1 MIYVDFREP
10 ERIVSKLRS
19 LGVAVKVRSL
29 EVGDYLVRH
38 SNYEVAVERKD
49 FDDFL
54 NSIADGRLFR
64 QVHMLESR
72 HRLSLLAV
80 IGDIDGVLTYRD
92 FSRSAIIAAIVSIPV
107 KTGGRVAPLL
117 FADEEDFCYALR
129 TIDRKLTEGEFEVLP
144 RVAGKDRAQV
154 AMLTAIPG
162 VGEKL
167 AVELLKRFG
176 SVQRVANAS
185 TAELMRVSGVGEK
198 KARTIREF
206 FTKKFDDRKK
216 L

>member
-19 LGVAVKVRSL
+19 LGVAVKVGSL
-29 EVGDYLVRH
+29 EAGDYLIKH
-38 SNYEVAVERKD
+38 SSYEVVVERKD

-64 QVHMLESR
+64 QVHTLESR
-72 HRLSLLAV
+72 YQLSLLAI
-80 IGDIDGVLTYRD
+80 IGDIDEVLTYRD
-92 FSRSAIIAAIVSIPV
+92 FSRNAVIAAIVSIPV
-107 KTGGRVAPLL
+107 KTRGRVAPLL

-129 TIDRKLTEGEFEVLP
+129 TIDRKLAEGEFEVLP
-144 RVAGKDRAQV
+144 RAARKDRAQV

-167 AVELLKRFG
+167 AVELLRRFG

-185 TAELMRVSGVGEK
+185 MAELMRVSGVGEK

-206 FTKKFDDRKK
+206 FTKKFGDHKK